1 MKKIRNSLRIVP
13 IVAAII
19 FLGIMAVVYF
29 YAPMPYNWIFPVV
42 LIVLALFIW
51 LGPKMFKSENK

>member
-1 MKKIRNSLRIVP
+1 METWKKIRKSLRVVP

-19 FLGIMAVVYF
+19 FLGIITVVYF
-29 YAPMPYNWIFPVV
+29 YAPVPYNWIFPVV

-51 LGPKMFKSENK
+51 LGPKIFKR